1 MSLHIQ
7 HISTYF
13 PVATLDN
20 HQLSAEFN
28 TSAEEIFKKT
38 GIHKRYVSAPGEIAS
53 DLAFKAAENLLD
65 ETKIDRIA
73 IDFLIFC
80 SEGFD
85 YIAPASS
92 CILQHRLGLSTK
104 TGCIDLPYGCSGY
117 VYGLMLA
124 SGLLESGA
132 AKNILFLTADI
143 PTKVLQAND
152 LELRSVFSDIGT
164 ATLLQLGKGKKPT
177 QFQYGTDGNGALDL
191 YVERSAFRHP
201 TTPEFITETNL
212 PVGKMLMNGTNVFL
226 FAIKRVPSLIKEI
239 LEKNNTDIDS
249 IDLFVFHQANAYM
262 LEILRK
268 KIKIPKEK
276 FYVNIDSYGNSVS
289 SSIPVA
295 LQEAGQKGLLKRG
308 MKILLAGFG
317 IGNSWNATIIKY

>member
-1 MSLHIQ
+1 MSLSIQ

-13 PVATLDN
+13 PASTLDN
-20 HQLSAEFN
+20 QELAGLFD
-28 TSAEEIFKKT
+28 TTPEEIFKKT
-38 GIHKRYVSAPGEIAS
+38 GINKRYVSAPGEIAS
-53 DLAFKAAENLLD
+53 DLGFKAAENLFK
-65 ETKIDRIA
+65 ETGIDKST

-92 CILQHRLGLSTK
+92 CILQHRLGLTTK

-132 AKNILFLTADI
+132 AKTILFITADI
-143 PTKVLQAND
+143 PTKVLQADD

-164 ATLLQLGKGKKPT
+164 ASLLQLGKTKKPT

-191 YVERSAFRHP
+191 YVERSAFRDP
-201 TTPEFITETNL
+201 TTPKFIVETNL
-212 PVGKMLMNGTNVFL
+212 PGGKMLMNGTNVFL
-226 FAIKRVPSLIKEI
+226 FAIKRVPSLIKDI
-239 LEKNNTDIDS
+239 LEKNKTDIDS
-249 IDLFVFHQANAYM
+249 IDLFIFHQANAYM

-276 FYVNIDSYGNSVS
+276 FYVNIDTYGNSVS

-295 LQEAGQKGLLKRG
+295 LQEAEQKGILKKG
-308 MKILLAGFG
+308 MKVLLAGFG
-317 IGNSWNATIIKY
+317 IGNSWNATILKY

>member
-1 MSLHIQ
+1 MSLSIQ

-13 PVATLDN
+13 PATTLDN
-20 HQLSAEFN
+20 KQLSGEFN
-28 TSAEEIFKKT
+28 TLPEEIFKKT
-38 GIHKRYVSAPGEIAS
+38 GINKRFVSAPGEIAS
-53 DLAFKAAENLLD
+53 DLAFKAAENLFS
-65 ETKIDRIA
+65 ETKIDKST

-104 TGCIDLPYGCSGY
+104 IGCIDLPYGCSGY
-117 VYGLMLA
+117 VYGLMMA
-124 SGLLESGA
+124 AGLLESGA
-132 AKNILFLTADI
+132 AKNILFITADI
-143 PTKVLQAND
+143 PTKVLQADD

-164 ATLLQLGKGKKPT
+164 ASLLQLGKTKKPT
-177 QFQYGTDGNGALDL
+177 QFCYGTDGNGALDL
-191 YVERSAFRHP
+191 YVERSGFRNP
-201 TTPEFITETNL
+201 ITKDFIDKTKL
-212 PVGKMLMNGTNVFL
+212 PGGKMLMNGTNVFL
-226 FAIKRVPSLIKEI
+226 FAIKRVPSLIKDI
-239 LEKNNTDIDS
+239 LEKNNLEIDDV
-249 IDLFVFHQANAYM
+249 DLFIFHQANAYM

-276 FYVNIDSYGNSVS
+276 FYTNIESYGNSVS

-295 LQEAGQKGLLKRG
+295 LQEAEQNGILKKG
-308 MKILLAGFG
+308 MTVLLAGFG

>member
-1 MSLHIQ
+1 MSLKIE

-13 PVATLDN
+13 PAFTLDN
-20 HQLSAEFN
+20 KQLSSEFN

-38 GIHKRYVSAPGEIAS
+38 GINKRYVSAPGEIAS
-53 DLAFKAAENLLD
+53 DLAFKAAENLFS
-65 ETKIDRIA
+65 ETGIDKNN

-92 CILQHRLGLSTK
+92 CILQHRLGLPTK

-132 AKNILFLTADI
+132 AKTILFLTADI

-164 ATLLQLGKGKKPT
+164 ASLLRLGKTKKPT
-177 QFQYGTDGNGALDL
+177 QFQYGTDGNGAMDL
-191 YVERSAFRHP
+191 YVERSGFRNP
-201 TTPEFITETNL
+201 ITQDFITVTQL

-226 FAIKRVPSLIKEI
+226 FAIKRVPSLIKDI
-239 LEKNNTDIDS
+239 LEKNKTDIDS
-249 IDLFVFHQANAYM
+249 IDLFIFHQANAYM

-276 FYVNIDSYGNSVS
+276 FYVNIDAYGNSVS

-295 LQEAGQKGLLKRG
+295 LQEAEQKGILKKG